1 METLIHLT
9 YNLMDGML
17 GYMIAYPIAS
27 MAFVG
32 IVNLLPRVVVHLI
45 TRVLI
50 LRLERSRIS

>member
-1 METLIHLT
+1 
-9 YNLMDGML
+9 MDGML